1 MQKNNSNKIEEPVVN
16 KIIAVAYGDAG
27 LIDRLIIY
35 KLARKD
41 ALVRKLLD
49 EYRATANS
57 VHKIHEIDLP
67 TNISD
72 GVRSR
77 ISRESNHNN
86 IGSFIYS
93 GLFARP
99 ILSSAVALILIIGI
113 AGIFL
118 LNKPATDYKYSKMEL
133 ELAQQQ
139 LEQSIAIVGKVF
151 QRAEKKLEV
160 EVISKHVS
168 KPLNTGLIYL
178 NDYLIGG

>member
-1 MQKNNSNKIEEPVVN
+1 MQKDNSNKIEEPVLN
-16 KIIAVAYGDAG
+16 KIIAVAYGDAS
-27 LIDRLIIY
+27 LMDRMIIY
-35 KLARKD
+35 NLARKD
-41 ALVRKLLD
+41 ALVKKLLN
-49 EYRATANS
+49 EYKVTASS
-57 VHKIHEIDLP
+57 VHKIQEIELP

-77 ISRESNHNN
+77 ISGESNHNK

-99 ILSSAVALILIIGI
+99 ILSSAIALILVTGI

-118 LNKPATDYKYSKMEL
+118 LNKPATEYKYSKSEL

-151 QRAEKKLEV
+151 QQAEKKLEV